1 MTAPQNPKPV
11 DIGTL
16 IDEGRW
22 SPYLKFLVFLAALAI
37 IFDGIDNQLLAV
49 SIPSMMKEWSL
60 PRAAFSNVL
69 AIGMIGMM
77 LGGAIAGFVGDRLGR
92 KVALLASVL
101 VFGVMSMTIAAAN
114 GVFALGLLR
123 FLAGIGLGGAMPN
136 AAALASEY
144 VPRRQRPFAVTLT
157 IVCVPLG
164 GMLAA
169 YLAGLIIPAFGWRIL
184 FIAGGAVP
192 LVALAVF
199 VPFLAESPRF
209 LTRHPARWPQ
219 LETFL
224 NRAGHPVQAG
234 SAFADSTERPVA
246 KVSAGA
252 LLGADFRRDTLAL
265 WVAFFSC
272 MLAVYAGFNWI
283 PALLN
288 GAGWGARASDGI
300 FYFNLGGVAGA
311 VAAGLLIA
319 RFGSKVVMLCL
330 GAGSAASALVLA
342 TMTINAQSITP
353 VLLMLT
359 LTGGLINALTTML
372 YALSAHVYPAA
383 VRATGV
389 GTAVAFG
396 RFGAVLS
403 AGAGS
408 KMMDLGGTA
417 YFFTLM
423 ATAVVVTFLSLLVV
437 QRHVTHR
444 NA

>member
-1 MTAPQNPKPV
+1 MSSPQSPQSV

-16 IDEGRW
+16 LDEGRW
-22 SPYLKFLVFLAALAI
+22 TPYLKFLVFLAALAI

-49 SIPSMMKEWSL
+49 SIPSMMKEWNL
-60 PRAAFSNVL
+60 PRSAFSNVL
-69 AIGMIGMM
+69 ATGMIGMM
-77 LGGAIAGFVGDRLGR
+77 LGGAIAGYVGDRFGR

-101 VFGVMSMTIAAAN
+101 VFGVLSMAIAAVN
-114 GVFALGLLR
+114 GVFGLGVLR
-123 FLAGIGLGGAMPN
+123 FLAGVGLGGAMPN

-169 YLAGLIIPAFGWRIL
+169 YLAGQIIPAFGWRTL
-184 FIAGGAVP
+184 FLAGGAVP
-192 LVALAVF
+192 LIALVGF
-199 VPFLAESPRF
+199 MRFMAESPRF
-209 LTRHPARWPQ
+209 LARQPARWPQ
-219 LETFL
+219 LTSYL
-224 NRAGHPVQAG
+224 NRAGHQVAPG
-234 SAFADSTERPVA
+234 STFADSTEKAVT
-246 KVSAGA
+246 KVSVVE
-252 LLGADFRRDTLAL
+252 LLAPDFRRDTFAL

-272 MLAVYAGFNWI
+272 MLSVYAGFNWI

-311 VAAGLLIA
+311 IAAGWLIA
-319 RFGSKVVMLCL
+319 RFGSRAVMLCL
-330 GAGSAASALVLA
+330 GLGSAVSALVLA
-342 TMTINAQSITP
+342 SMTINAQSITP

-359 LTGGLINALTTML
+359 LTGGLINALTTLL

-396 RFGAVLS
+396 RLGAVLS
-403 AGAGS
+403 ASAGS
-408 KMMDLGGTA
+408 KMMDLGGSS

-423 ATAVVVTFLSLLVV
+423 AVAVAVTFVSLLVV
-437 QRHVTHR
+437 QRHVVHR
-444 NA
+444 AA